1 MYVYA
6 CRVLA
11 ISLRVLIVPKEV
23 LLSTTVIVTMNLL
36 GGQLELAT
44 VMDSGHMKHQLVNV
58 RTNHCTMK
66 TTAQHTHSF
75 IVYVYAVVDCGMLPS
90 ISNGEVSQLSTTVGS
105 VATYSCN
112 NGFDLVGQS
121 SRSCLASKRWSGSP
135 PTCQRELHVTIL
147 MQA

>member
-1 MYVYA
+1 
-6 CRVLA
+6 
-11 ISLRVLIVPKEV
+11 
-23 LLSTTVIVTMNLL
+23 
-36 GGQLELAT
+36 
-44 VMDSGHMKHQLVNV
+44 MKHQLVNV
-58 RTNHCTMK
+58 RTKYCTMK

-112 NGFDLVGQS
+112 DGFDLVGQS

-135 PTCQRELHVTIL
+135 PTCQRKLHVTIL